1 MFKKYAAL
9 SVYDK
14 LFFSNLIIAI
24 FRKVFSILVIIISIF
39 DSIDDQRL
47 IEPLLFAINTTDIN
61 QKDTNDNYLYII

>member
-47 IEPLLFAINTTDIN
+47 FEPLLFAINTTDIN
-61 QKDTNDNYLYII
+61 QNDNYLYII

>member
-47 IEPLLFAINTTDIN
+47 FESLLFAINTTDIN

>member
-14 LFFSNLIIAI
+14 LFFFNLIIAI

-47 IEPLLFAINTTDIN
+47 FEPLLFAINTTDIN